1 MIAYNPTLV
10 GFFVCGMLGIFQLT
24 MKNTILFDTVIFG

>member
-1 MIAYNPTLV
+1 V